1 MRLAAVAV
9 VTRVVW
15 TKFEAGGGRG
25 YLRPQRFQLSVGDAI
40 SSMAGVGGEARPQG
54 NFSLVRQPGRAPV
67 HLKR

>member
-1 MRLAAVAV
+1 MRLTVVAV
-9 VTRVVW
+9 VTSVVW

-25 YLRPQRFQLSVGDAI
+25 YLRPQRFQLSVGDTV
-40 SSMAGVGGEARPQG
+40 SMAGVGGEARPQG